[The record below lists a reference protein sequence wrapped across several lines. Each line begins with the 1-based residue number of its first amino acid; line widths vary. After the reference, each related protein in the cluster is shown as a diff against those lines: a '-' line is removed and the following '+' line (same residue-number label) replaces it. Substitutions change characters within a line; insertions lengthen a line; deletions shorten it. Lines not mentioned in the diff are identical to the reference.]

1 MNMPSPEIDLIA
13 DAIRNRQVL
22 TVTYD
27 GIKRDVE
34 PHAVGRSTTGKDLL
48 RCFQPT
54 GGHVNP
60 NHDWDLMSLSKI
72 VGLAKTGGNF
82 AGPRPGYKRG
92 DSAMVVIYEQL

>member
-1 MNMPSPEIDLIA
+1 MNMPSPQIDLIA
-13 DAIRNRQVL
+13 DAIRNLQVL

-27 GIKRDVE
+27 GITRAVE
-34 PHAVGRSTTGKDLL
+34 PHAVGLSSAGKDLL

-72 VGLAKTGGNF
+72 VGLAKTGATF

-92 DSAMVVIYEQL
+92 DSAMVRIYAEL